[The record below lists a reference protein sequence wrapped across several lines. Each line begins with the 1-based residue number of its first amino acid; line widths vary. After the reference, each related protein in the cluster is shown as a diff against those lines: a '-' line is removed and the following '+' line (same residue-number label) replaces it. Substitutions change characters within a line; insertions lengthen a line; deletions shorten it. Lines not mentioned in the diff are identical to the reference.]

1 MHLGVVA
8 FIVVCIF
15 ILLGILEFLWDELRS
30 HQRRRVILRKYAHTE
45 KILFTLKE
53 GETIVGVL
61 EEQKTLCFY
70 IGRHVIEKD

>member
-15 ILLGILEFLWDELRS
+15 IFLGILEFLWDEFRS

-45 KILFTLKE
+45 KILFTLKR
-53 GETIVGVL
+53 GNDCWSVG
-61 EEQKTLCFY
+61 
-70 IGRHVIEKD
+70 GAKDAVFLYWPACY